1 VGGRGEADGRGCHR
15 DQHRDPQKEPSN
27 PQKEPSHCP
36 THLPPA
42 CPYHPTTQ
50 CSLSNYNDV
59 AARPPAGQQDQLNF
73 SNCQLRL
80 LRSTVVLQD
89 FPLTFSELVA
99 PVNLVS
105 VSCRAAGSVRTAHQF
120 RGRASLALPNT
131 QFKCCLEDKVR
142 AQQRIS
148 VCGVPYIDVRRAR
161 AKKRESRDRLRPG
174 SFEPSH
180 DLLSRPLLLAAHDR

>member
-1 VGGRGEADGRGCHR
+1 MPLETPVAPLSATDVEGALVIGELCVEDGTVRVPRPIGDLLSPGGGVSGRGYADGRGCHHNK
-15 DQHRDPQKEPSN
+15 HRN
-27 PQKEPSHCP
+27 PQKEPSRCP
-36 THLPPA
+36 THLPSA

-59 AARPPAGQQDQLNF
+59 AARPPAGQQDQLNI
-73 SNCQLRL
+73 SNCQLQL

-120 RGRASLALPNT
+120 RGQASLALPYT
-131 QFKCCLEDKVR
+131 PFKCCLGDKVR

-148 VCGVPYIDVRRAR
+148 VWI
-161 AKKRESRDRLRPG
+161 SL
-174 SFEPSH
+174 
-180 DLLSRPLLLAAHDR
+180 